1 MSHPRQKSHNLIL
14 FLRKSA
20 LQTNARILHATVA
33 DDFHHPHLGSRSDSE
48 LCTRHTHQ
56 DKVCPLC
63 KQAGH
68 SNANHFLRQCSFLPN
83 NERHFMVKARQI
95 AGILNNDQD
104 TDYDLDPDLPVPCR
118 HHFAEPRCH
127 GLIWM
132 SFMVTGLY
140 MSSLRAA
147 RLEI

>member
-1 MSHPRQKSHNLIL
+1 M
-14 FLRKSA
+14 
-20 LQTNARILHATVA
+20 
-33 DDFHHPHLGSRSDSE
+33 LGSYMQQWRMIFITPILVAGVT
-48 LCTRHTHQ
+48 LCFAPDIPIKTRFAPYASRPVTLTQ
-56 DKVCPLC
+56 I
-63 KQAGH
+63 
-68 SNANHFLRQCSFLPN
+68 HFLRQCSFLPN

-104 TDYDLDPDLPVPCR
+104 TDYDLDPDLPVPYR